1 VTKII
6 IIDFSQIS
14 IAAFMAQPGAELSE
28 GFLRHLVLNSI
39 RMYNK
44 KYGAEYGQVV
54 IACDGSNS
62 WRKSKFPFYKAQRKK
77 AREASSMDWDTFF
90 THLNTVRDEIRE
102 NFPYK
107 FVHIQGVEADDV
119 IATLVEQTQEFG
131 KGEPVMIIS
140 SDKDFVQLHK
150 YNNVKQFS
158 PIQKKAVS
166 HPNPRLYLFEHIV
179 GGDKGDGI
187 PNILSAD
194 DSIVNGVRQTP
205 VTQKKI
211 DAWLKGINDL
221 KSVMDETTY
230 RNYQRNQQIIDFGL
244 IPEDIKQ
251 SIINSYE
258 DQVLPPRA
266 RILDYLIKK
275 RCKLLIE
282 SVGEF

>member
-1 VTKII
+1 
-6 IIDFSQIS
+6 
-14 IAAFMAQPGAELSE
+14 
-28 GFLRHLVLNSI
+28 
-39 RMYNK
+39 MYNK

>member
-1 VTKII
+1 MI

>member
-1 VTKII
+1 ML

-54 IACDGSNS
+54 IACDGAHS

-77 AREASSMDWDTFF
+77 ARESSGMDWDTFF
-90 THLNTVRDEIRE
+90 THLNTVREEIRE

-211 DAWLKGINDL
+211 DAWLKGVNDL

-230 RNYQRNQQIIDFGL
+230 RNYQRNQQIIDFGM

-251 SIINSYE
+251 SIINGYE
-258 DQVLPPRA
+258 DQGLPPRA